1 MTVWTAVLVSSAVA
15 FALKLA
21 GYLVPGRWT
30 RHPRVATVSALLPA
44 CLLAA
49 LVVVQTFT
57 SGQHLTLDARAVGLA
72 AAAIALVLRAPFLV
86 VVIIAA
92 AATAATR
99 AIGWG

>member
-1 MTVWTAVLVSSAVA
+1 MTAWTAVLVSSAVA
-15 FALKLA
+15 LALKLA

-44 CLLAA
+44 CLLSA

-86 VVIIAA
+86 VVIVAA

-99 AIGWG
+99 AFGWG